1 MGLAVCGSM
10 SRRGRSCGRSD
21 GRNAFKL
28 MRWPIFAIAAYLALV
43 LQTGFKGMV
52 HLGGVTPS
60 LLLILLVYVGLS
72 APPLAV
78 LWAGAVLGL
87 LYDLSA
93 AVPAT
98 GVPLYV
104 VGAGVLGF
112 MVGGYATLQIRA
124 LVFRNSSVTVA
135 IAVFFS
141 GIMVHLVIVAML
153 TVRGVPFVPGE
164 VIAGWAA
171 ADQLI
176 QRFLELLYSTI
187 VAIPLGRLLLW
198 TDRWWGFVT
207 LTSRRG
213 R

>member
-1 MGLAVCGSM
+1 MQ
-10 SRRGRSCGRSD
+10 
-21 GRNAFKL
+21 
-28 MRWPIFAIAAYLALV
+28 LALPV
-43 LQTGFKGMV
+43 LLPIWGICFFLRSPRSPGF
-52 HLGGVTPS
+52 
-60 LLLILLVYVGLS
+60 GL
-72 APPLAV
+72 
-78 LWAGAVLGL
+78 
-87 LYDLSA
+87 
-93 AVPAT
+93 
-98 GVPLYV
+98 
-104 VGAGVLGF
+104 
-112 MVGGYATLQIRA
+112 ATLQIRA